1 MKSMPLNLQDL
12 TPKET
17 TFVLSDFPNEKFTLC
32 RFTLRVRA
40 WVLERYT
47 SKELQGIFED
57 QKINDIAL
65 ISYFMLKEK
74 EKFPTLDSF
83 LDAIVTIQDQI
94 SVMKA
99 LLGSIGIGEP
109 EIQQIN
115 KSIAEPAS
123 PNE

>member
-1 MKSMPLNLQDL
+1 MKNMPLSLQDL
-12 TPKET
+12 KPKMT
-17 TFVLSDFPNEKFTLC
+17 TFQLEDFPTEKFTLC

-83 LDAIVTIQDQI
+83 LDSIVTIQDQI

-109 EIQQIN
+109 EIEQIN
-115 KSIAEPAS
+115 KSITEPAS

>member
-1 MKSMPLNLQDL
+1 MPLNLQDL